1 MKNKLTEVFCEIIE
15 DHPRVTLLS
24 IILFIDMFFV
34 IAIETIGLT
43 TWLTDFISFFIVFAA
58 AIGLATSDY

>member
-1 MKNKLTEVFCEIIE
+1 MKNKLVEVFCEIIE

-24 IILFIDMFFV
+24 VILLIDMFFV
-34 IAIETIGLT
+34 IAIESIGLT

-58 AIGLATSDY
+58 AIGLAANDY